1 MRKYGQVSSF
11 ASDAKRR
18 AEDQY
23 SGSIILQHYAKP
35 AAASDPGKAIISS
48 IQHPV
53 QHGASGVPTIPN
65 KPRVTESYLFRR
77 ELLSGIDWELPNFA
91 APELHC
97 QPKHPHEDNP
107 GFPLGPL
114 SVDDYEI
121 EDWPLPA
128 HNGPMGDASGDPVI
142 TTETKY
148 SLCHQELLRNF
159 DWELPDIWTQ
169 ESHHHQKP
177 PQHIVELSSSSGVK
191 DHNIQAF
198 LLPEEIEEMKNTNP
212 CVKSPSKKTITKF
225 PSVTHKSKPELPGNP
240 ELIIKNQLQR
250 GQHKQLP
257 RIQDLNEHQSKNGVP
272 SSPRGI
278 AGHGTIHLMNPDG
291 AISLAQHRMMLVD
304 ILKFDESVF
313 IINQDSS
320 PVDLEKIA
328 LILSFIQTHCGNFKR
343 LEIPKMQPEYF
354 HLVFD
359 TLILSHQYSPKSMD
373 LPSTTNK
380 IKESPIKHKQRY
392 WKDRTGIDL
401 TRMHFHGHLQRS
413 VSAKKAFTLVSFYLD
428 MIGTILQN
436 YHDAYSDGSTSDIGS
451 IMIKKA
457 WEVCSQLTA
466 DEFLNYRF
474 ESKSSAH
481 GTPSS
486 FTRLQLCWNWIAAL
500 ITGKNMLIGL
510 FLPLPRMQSAEPK
523 IDTPVQPYLQHHE
536 KQAAAFDTGKAI
548 MSSNQHSG
556 QHGASRV
563 PTIPNNPRVTESYP
577 FHRELL
583 SGLDWELPNFAAPEL
598 HCQPKHP
605 HEDNPGSPLEPLSV
619 DDYEIEDWPLPAQD
633 GPMSEDSGEPVMT
646 TGTKYT
652 LCHQELVRSFDWEL
666 PNILAHESHHHQ
678 KPPQPIMD
686 LSSSPSLKN
695 HNSEALLLP
704 EEIGEMMNSQS
715 WSDSPDLSP
724 LQMEMPEIPI
734 QHPLEDCGTVSQNL
748 LKHPLEPFDESLLA
762 LGGHIPARASKR
774 LQISPPSANLHV
786 ESPSK
791 KTNPNLPSVT
801 HKSEQK
807 FPGIPG
813 SRIKTN
819 LKELPRIQDLN
830 EHQSK
835 NGVPSSHRGIVGHG
849 AIHLMNPNVF
859 CINQDTSLVDQE
871 RIALILSFIQTHCRN
886 VKRLEIP
893 KVQPNYFHMIF
904 DKLILSHQIL
914 QKCKISPSR
923 TNNVTRDL
931 ESNKHKKM
939 LDDSSNTFYKN
950 SDLWFRYWKERTGI
964 DLIRIHFDGHRKRSL
979 QARKTFTLL
988 LFYLD
993 MIGTILRNYSDVCTG
1008 GHNSDSGAIMIK
1020 KAWEVCSQ
1028 LSANNF
1034 LDYRF
1039 GSISPAPRTLRSLP
1053 ILQLCWNWIA
1063 ALITGLENKNFA
1075 NIFFYTG
1082 KTYVDR
1088 IVQIGFNNIFCYSFQ
1103 TLTKKLLVLYQKI
1116 DSVKV

>member
-1 MRKYGQVSSF
+1 MQS
-11 ASDAKRR
+11 
-18 AEDQY
+18 AEPKIDTPVQPY
-23 SGSIILQHYAKP
+23 LQHHEKQ
-35 AAASDPGKAIISS
+35 AAAFDTGKAIMSS
-48 IQHPV
+48 IQHTG

-65 KPRVTESYLFRR
+65 NPRATESYPLHR
-77 ELLSGIDWELPNFA
+77 ELLSGLDWELPNFA

-121 EDWPLPA
+121 EDWPLA
-128 HNGPMGDASGDPVI
+128 AQNGPRGDASGDPVVA
-142 TTETKY
+142 TGTEY
-148 SLCHQELLRNF
+148 SLCHQELLKSC
-159 DWELPDIWTQ
+159 DWALADILTH

-177 PQHIVELSSSSGVK
+177 PQHVKELSSSSSVK
-191 DHNIQAF
+191 DHNIQA
-198 LLPEEIEEMKNTNP
+198 LLP
-212 CVKSPSKKTITKF
+212 
-225 PSVTHKSKPELPGNP
+225 
-240 ELIIKNQLQR
+240 
-250 GQHKQLP
+250 
-257 RIQDLNEHQSKNGVP
+257 
-272 SSPRGI
+272 
-278 AGHGTIHLMNPDG
+278 PD
-291 AISLAQHRMMLVD
+291 
-304 ILKFDESVF
+304 K
-313 IINQDSS
+313 
-320 PVDLEKIA
+320 
-328 LILSFIQTHCGNFKR
+328 
-343 LEIPKMQPEYF
+343 
-354 HLVFD
+354 
-359 TLILSHQYSPKSMD
+359 
-373 LPSTTNK
+373 
-380 IKESPIKHKQRY
+380 
-392 WKDRTGIDL
+392 
-401 TRMHFHGHLQRS
+401 
-413 VSAKKAFTLVSFYLD
+413 
-428 MIGTILQN
+428 
-436 YHDAYSDGSTSDIGS
+436 
-451 IMIKKA
+451 
-457 WEVCSQLTA
+457 
-466 DEFLNYRF
+466 LNY
-474 ESKSSAH
+474 
-481 GTPSS
+481 
-486 FTRLQLCWNWIAAL
+486 
-500 ITGKNMLIGL
+500 
-510 FLPLPRMQSAEPK
+510 
-523 IDTPVQPYLQHHE
+523 
-536 KQAAAFDTGKAI
+536 
-548 MSSNQHSG
+548 
-556 QHGASRV
+556 
-563 PTIPNNPRVTESYP
+563 
-577 FHRELL
+577 
-583 SGLDWELPNFAAPEL
+583 
-598 HCQPKHP
+598 QPKHP
-605 HEDNPGSPLEPLSV
+605 HQDNRGSPLGPLSV

-646 TGTKYT
+646 TGTKYS
-652 LCHQELVRSFDWEL
+652 LCHQLLVRSFDWEL
-666 PNILAHESHHHQ
+666 PNILAHESHRHQ

-734 QHPLEDCGTVSQNL
+734 QHPLKDCGTVSQNL

-801 HKSEQK
+801 HKSEQR

-813 SRIKTN
+813 SRIKN
-819 LKELPRIQDLN
+819 QLKRGQHKQLPRIQDLN

-849 AIHLMNPNVF
+849 AIHLMNPNGAISSAQHRMMLVEILQFDDSVF
-859 CINQDTSLVDQE
+859 VINQDTSPVDQE
-871 RIALILSFIQTHCRN
+871 RIALILSFIQTHCAN

-914 QKCKISPSR
+914 QKCKISPLR
-923 TNNVTRDL
+923 TNNITRGL

-939 LDDSSNTFYKN
+939 LDDSSNTFYAN

-993 MIGTILRNYSDVCTG
+993 MIGTILRNYSDACIDG
-1008 GHNSDSGAIMIK
+1008 SNSDSGAIMIK

-1028 LSANNF
+1028 LSANTF

-1039 GSISPAPRTLRSLP
+1039 GSISPAPKTLRSLP

-1082 KTYVDR
+1082 KKYVDR